1 METVMDV
8 LNRLSLNARVMDK
21 IIKLFYKSVVL
32 YDEICKDQEETAEDL
47 LLMKIQ
53 TIKKFDHDWREYLY
67 KNPEAK
73 ESGLSPDLYVGFLC
87 VLYLAKTGALNESL
101 KQVVYC
107 PFTDTFFMFLNTL
120 EGYKIPDVH
129 SLALNRTDFLVL
141 DVLIQVPSSNLYTVE
156 NRELKRPKGG
166 IIDINRSCKDFP
178 N

>member
-1 METVMDV
+1 MKTVMDV

-73 ESGLSPDLYVGFLC
+73 ESGPHQTSTWVSCAFS
-87 VLYLAKTGALNESL
+87 TWRRQAL
-101 KQVVYC
+101 
-107 PFTDTFFMFLNTL
+107 
-120 EGYKIPDVH
+120 
-129 SLALNRTDFLVL
+129 
-141 DVLIQVPSSNLYTVE
+141 
-156 NRELKRPKGG
+156 
-166 IIDINRSCKDFP
+166 
-178 N
+178 

>member
-67 KNPEAK
+67 KNSEAK

-101 KQVVYC
+101 
-107 PFTDTFFMFLNTL
+107 TDTFFMFLNTL
-120 EGYKIPDVH
+120 EGYKVPDVH

-156 NRELKRPKGG
+156 NRELKKPKGG

>member
-67 KNPEAK
+67 KNSEAK

-129 SLALNRTDFLVL
+129 SLALNCTDFLVL

-156 NRELKRPKGG
+156 NRELKKPKGG
-166 IIDINRSCKDFP
+166 IIDINRSCKDLP

>member
-21 IIKLFYKSVVL
+21 IIKIFYKSVVL
-32 YDEICKDQEETAEDL
+32 YDEICKDQGETAEDL

-53 TIKKFDHDWREYLY
+53 TVKRFDRDWREYLY
-67 KNPEAK
+67 KNSEAK

-87 VLYLAKTGALNESL
+87 VLYLAKLGVLNESL
-101 KQVVYC
+101 KQVYC
-107 PFTDTFFMFLNTL
+107 PFTETFFMLLNTL

-129 SLALNRTDFLVL
+129 SLKLNSIDFLVL
-141 DVLIQVPSSNLYTVE
+141 EVLIQVPPSSLYTVE
-156 NRELKRPKGG
+156 NMDTKKIKGG
-166 IIDINRSCKDFP
+166 IIDINRSCKDLP

>member
-67 KNPEAK
+67 KNSEAK

-87 VLYLAKTGALNESL
+87 VLYLAKGGVLNESL
-101 KQVVYC
+101 KQVYC
-107 PFTDTFFMFLNTL
+107 PFTETFFMFLNTL
-120 EGYKIPDVH
+120 EGYKIPDIH
-129 SLALNRTDFLVL
+129 SLELNHTDLLVL
-141 DVLIQVPSSNLYTVE
+141 DVLIQVPPSSFYTVE
-156 NRELKRPKGG
+156 NKDTKKPKGG
-166 IIDINRSCKDFP
+166 LIDINRSCKDLP

>member
-8 LNRLSLNARVMDK
+8 LNRLSMNPKVMSK
-21 IIKLFYKSVVL
+21 IIEHFYRSVVL
-32 YDEICKDQEETAEDL
+32 YDGICKDRGETAEDL

-53 TIKKFDHDWREYLY
+53 TIKKFDRDWREYLY
-67 KNPEAK
+67 KDPEAK
-73 ESGLSPDLYVGFLC
+73 KSGLSPDLYVGFLC

-120 EGYKIPDVH
+120 EGYKVPDVH
-129 SLALNRTDFLVL
+129 SLALNHVDFLVL
-141 DVLIQVPSSNLYTVE
+141 DVLIQVPPNDLFTVK
-156 NRELKRPKGG
+156 NRELKTPKGG
-166 IIDINRSCKDFP
+166 IIDINRSCKEIP